1 MVIDE
6 EDSGRQHNATI
17 LREVEPVQMDYLPT
31 ATEARPFKDPSC
43 LPTNLAC
50 LPPRMKPL
58 IDIQSI
64 GPDAYCHRISTAGGA
79 VPEASRSFAALE
91 HCLRDAG
98 DSLGRYFAQA
108 ELKFDGLFLG
118 ACAVEALRTTP
129 LAVARRIT
137 QHFQPA

>member
-1 MVIDE
+1 
-6 EDSGRQHNATI
+6 
-17 LREVEPVQMDYLPT
+17 MDYLPT